1 MRLEGRRP
9 AIGLYYFTGTL
20 LVASG
25 LCTWIVSGFHR
36 HLVRLQW
43 RIFAVSI
50 IMYGA
55 TYLISAT
62 EILGFIPIV
71 DSVFT
76 MNMLSSASLAAGLLS
91 VTACGG
97 ETTAWMRLL
106 DTFTAEIVCWM
117 FFLAIHSN
125 DATGFS
131 KYHLLFSVFALAF
144 TAAIALA
151 ATQGATSRAESLFA
165 ACATVYFSARA
176 ITAFVINIVAY
187 YWLQTKGETLFNLL
201 FPVPSLALIVATLYV
216 RERYAGRA
224 PTGVRTPNL
233 AMRSVIPSLMS
244 MVAVMLALAIA
255 GTHLIS
261 ACIAIAVV
269 TTCFIA
275 RTQLLHREMLRRNTT
290 LASRVSMF
298 EELAHRDTLT
308 GVSNRRGLEEALQQA
323 NRNRASQPVALLL
336 IDLDHFKAINDTYGH
351 HAGDG
356 VLAGIAAV
364 LANRCARIKDACVAR
379 IGGDE
384 FTAFLPGITHD
395 EAMRLADLIRCD
407 VEKLHCDD
415 VHSAVSV
422 SIGVSVRLAGKLLLL
437 ELMRDADSA
446 LYRAKAAGR
455 NVAEFG
461 GPLSLPS
468 GASGPHRIA

>member
-1 MRLEGRRP
+1 MAISPQASKTPYSNGSFTDSVPANSFPELSWTQPEIPHFCGNHLIAAVGKFANQLSASSLRRLFSAIGWAVVFVCVPLAFMRLEGRRP

-201 FPVPSLALIVATLYV
+201 FPVPSLA
-216 RERYAGRA
+216 
-224 PTGVRTPNL
+224 
-233 AMRSVIPSLMS
+233 
-244 MVAVMLALAIA
+244 
-255 GTHLIS
+255 
-261 ACIAIAVV
+261 
-269 TTCFIA
+269 
-275 RTQLLHREMLRRNTT
+275 
-290 LASRVSMF
+290 
-298 EELAHRDTLT
+298 
-308 GVSNRRGLEEALQQA
+308 
-323 NRNRASQPVALLL
+323 
-336 IDLDHFKAINDTYGH
+336 
-351 HAGDG
+351 
-356 VLAGIAAV
+356 
-364 LANRCARIKDACVAR
+364 
-379 IGGDE
+379 
-384 FTAFLPGITHD
+384 
-395 EAMRLADLIRCD
+395 
-407 VEKLHCDD
+407 
-415 VHSAVSV
+415 
-422 SIGVSVRLAGKLLLL
+422 
-437 ELMRDADSA
+437 SA
-446 LYRAKAAGR
+446 L
-455 NVAEFG
+455 
-461 GPLSLPS
+461 P
-468 GASGPHRIA
+468 